1 MLGLEDGALRL
12 EPRQI
17 VEGEHVAQARQRAA
31 LLLDLGDLGR
41 VLAEHADRLRVVE
54 DVRNVLR

>member
-1 MLGLEDGALRL
+1 MLRLEDGALCL
-12 EPRQI
+12 EPRQV

-31 LLLDLGDLGR
+31 LLLDLGDLGG

-54 DVRNVLR
+54 DVRDVLG

>member
-1 MLGLEDGALRL
+1 MLLLENDPLCFEA
-12 EPRQI
+12 RQV
-17 VEGEHVAQARQRAA
+17 VEGEHVAQAWERAA
-31 LLLDLGDLGR
+31 LLLDLGDLGG